1 MACSGVSCVHRS
13 KRWHCK
19 LALVHQANV
28 CDLNLRGHARV
39 GKERQDGLHTFF
51 HHNFKASILNLEVR
65 SQDAKIPF
73 SSELCPVE
81 GATSVSLYAYNQTSN
96 RQ

>member
-1 MACSGVSCVHRS
+1 M
-13 KRWHCK
+13 
-19 LALVHQANV
+19 
-28 CDLNLRGHARV
+28 

-73 SSELCPVE
+73 SSFRPVE

>member
-1 MACSGVSCVHRS
+1 M
-13 KRWHCK
+13 
-19 LALVHQANV
+19 
-28 CDLNLRGHARV
+28 

-81 GATSVSLYAYNQTSN
+81 GATSVSLYAYNRLLTGYDKTQEQRKRLYT
-96 RQ
+96 

>member
-1 MACSGVSCVHRS
+1 M
-13 KRWHCK
+13 
-19 LALVHQANV
+19 
-28 CDLNLRGHARV
+28 
-39 GKERQDGLHTFF
+39 GKERQDGLHTFLLHNF
-51 HHNFKASILNLEVR
+51 KASILNFKASILNLEVR

-96 RQ
+96 RL